1 MAEIKI
7 LIDGKEL
14 EESKEVQKVTK
25 ELSKTEKQKLLGFL
39 QGLAFG
45 QNQERKMA
53 AQKQITKQLKITKT
67 NIAEMREI
75 VGAINQKLDEASALI
90 EQLASIELKID
101 VDID

>member
-25 ELSKTEKQKLLGFL
+25 ELNKTNKQKLLGFL

-45 QNQERKMA
+45 QN
-53 AQKQITKQLKITKT
+53 
-67 NIAEMREI
+67 
-75 VGAINQKLDEASALI
+75 
-90 EQLASIELKID
+90 
-101 VDID
+101 

>member
-39 QGLAFG
+39 Q
-45 QNQERKMA
+45 
-53 AQKQITKQLKITKT
+53 
-67 NIAEMREI
+67 
-75 VGAINQKLDEASALI
+75 
-90 EQLASIELKID
+90 
-101 VDID
+101 

>member
-25 ELSKTEKQKLLGFL
+25 ELNKTNKQKLLGFL

>member
-25 ELSKTEKQKLLGFL
+25 ELNKTNKQKLLGFL

-45 QNQERKMA
+45 QNQERKMGTVPCF
-53 AQKQITKQLKITKT
+53 KGK
-67 NIAEMREI
+67 
-75 VGAINQKLDEASALI
+75 
-90 EQLASIELKID
+90 
-101 VDID
+101 

>member
-39 QGLAFG
+39 QGLDFG
-45 QNQERKMA
+45 QN
-53 AQKQITKQLKITKT
+53 
-67 NIAEMREI
+67 
-75 VGAINQKLDEASALI
+75 
-90 EQLASIELKID
+90 
-101 VDID
+101 